1 MPVIGVENAPPLGSS
16 SLAEQGELDLGLPRL
31 APEGGGPLPNE
42 SSGMGNL
49 FVALEHAN
57 SVLGFAQASQES
69 VFRALVLDRVLQ
81 GLGVTKDLAFREGLG
96 VTKDLAFR
104 RLAPGRSVPSRL
116 WLRRLAAVAI
126 HTAAVNRRECQS
138 T

>member
-57 SVLGFAQASQES
+57 SVLGCAQASQES

-81 GLGVTKDLAFREGLG
+81 GLG

>member
-81 GLGVTKDLAFREGLG
+81 GLGVTKDLAFR
-96 VTKDLAFR
+96 